1 MNYSLNKKLIWVAGH
16 NGMVGSATVRRLLSE
31 DCEVITVKKNTLDLR
46 DSSSVLKWIK
56 NNKPEVIIITAGK
69 VGGIHANSHYPAEFL
84 YDNLMIET
92 NIIHSAWQCGIEK
105 LLFLGS
111 SCIYPRNTSQ
121 PITEDKL
128 LTGELEPTNEWYALA
143 KIAGIKLCQ
152 SYREQYNT
160 DFISAMPS
168 NLYGPGDNFHPE
180 NSHVPAALLLRFH
193 NAKTNNEKKSIV
205 WGSGEPKREFLYVD
219 ELADALVYL
228 LQNYSEGSHIN
239 IGTGGDISIKDFA
252 YKVKEC
258 VGYDGDLIFDRTKPD
273 GMRRK
278 VLDVSKLTQLGWT
291 PKFILNEGLTKYY
304 EWFKENIDVI
314 RQ

>member
-56 NNKPEVIIITAGK
+56 NNKPEVIIIAAGK

-111 SCIYPRNTSQ
+111 SCIYPRNTLQ

-160 DFISAMPS
+160 DFISVMPS

-219 ELADALVYL
+219 DLADALVYL
-228 LQNYSEGSHIN
+228 LQNYSEGSHVN
-239 IGTGGDISIKDFA
+239 IGTGADISIKDFA

-273 GMRRK
+273 GMQRK

-291 PKFILNEGLTKYY
+291 AKLTLNEGLTKYY

>member
-111 SCIYPRNTSQ
+111 SCIYPRNTLQ

-219 ELADALVYL
+219 DLADALVYL
-228 LQNYSEGSHIN
+228 LQNYSEGSHVN
-239 IGTGGDISIKDFA
+239 IGTGADISIKDFA

-273 GMRRK
+273 GMQRK

-291 PKFILNEGLTKYY
+291 AKLTLNEGLTKYY